1 MTARARGFIEWR
13 PHAEAWQ
20 LLYRVRDVLDEYVE
34 QLPLTLQQIFY
45 RPRVQLLGFR
55 AIRKWNLLGFEC
67 IEGPNALRITAIPL
81 FAGENGAFVALLPK
95 PLPVREGTHARPGGG
110 PQYGP
115 IREWRDRSLADEFG
129 EAVVP
134 LSSRRNCRRRPR
146 REKWHAP

>member
-55 AIRKWNLLGFEC
+55 TIRKRNLLGFEC
-67 IEGPNALRITAIPL
+67 VEGPNGLRISAIPL

-95 PLPVREGTHARPGGG
+95 PVPVREGMHARPGAG
-110 PQYGP
+110 PKEGP
-115 IREWRDRSLADEFG
+115 IREWRDRSLTDEFG
-129 EAVVP
+129 KAVVA
-134 LSSRRNCRRRPR
+134 LSSPSNRRRRPHR
-146 REKWHAP
+146 QKWHAP